1 MKINIKYRDW
11 YFFLNFLHYVIK
23 EITLPIAQEGHSH

>member
-23 EITLPIAQEGHSH
+23 KTLPIAQEGHSH